1 MNRSG
6 RARGTGKEAGD
17 VFCMMCFSG
26 PDLNPS
32 DPGILKVRQK
42 LLAGPCR
49 FRGGVCRF
57 CTPLFK
63 DRMKG
68 NGCMMMSYPCDN
80 QAMSVSRSRTSRIFT
95 VSFPEDLAKQVDRVA
110 RQESRNVSELFR
122 EAFRSYRL
130 AHMHQQ
136 LDEARI
142 QARDRKPQPQYTETD
157 VERLVD
163 EVRAETAAG
172 GKKKA

>member
-1 MNRSG
+1 
-6 RARGTGKEAGD
+6 
-17 VFCMMCFSG
+17 
-26 PDLNPS
+26 
-32 DPGILKVRQK
+32 
-42 LLAGPCR
+42 
-49 FRGGVCRF
+49 
-57 CTPLFK
+57 
-63 DRMKG
+63 
-68 NGCMMMSYPCDN
+68 
-80 QAMSVSRSRTSRIFT
+80 MSVSRSRTSRVFT

-130 AHMHQQ
+130 AHIHQQ

-142 QARDRKPQPQYTETD
+142 QARARRPQPQYTEAD

-163 EVRAETAAG
+163 EVRAEATAG